1 MSLEGKVAVITGAGS
16 GIGRATALKFAREGA
31 KVILAE
37 SSEQTGKETE
47 NLVRDGGGEAAF
59 VQTNV
64 ARFEEVEAAV
74 ERAASAYGSL
84 DVMFNNAGTGHYTL
98 DQYGV

>member
-31 KVILAE
+31 KVVLAE
-37 SSEQTGKETE
+37 YNEQAGKETE
-47 NLVRDGGGEAAF
+47 NLVRNRGGDATF

-74 ERAASAYGSL
+74 ERAAPSTARS
-84 DVMFNNAGTGHYTL
+84 T
-98 DQYGV
+98 